1 MVGQSIDRRVQ
12 RTQAALHRA
21 LISLIPKKGYEALTV
36 EEICAV
42 ANVSR
47 STFYAHYTGKDDL
60 LRRGFRHLSQALE
73 ERQGDVTSQ
82 ALGFSRVMF
91 EHAKAHLDQYRA
103 HVGDRA
109 GAIAHDTVRGMLTEL
124 VRKEVSGTGRR
135 SKATASNEVA
145 VRYLVGAYLAVLT
158 WWLDSG
164 AKMPA
169 EEIDALFRSLALGGV
184 GQWLRRRA

>member
-1 MVGQSIDRRVQ
+1 MAGQSIDRRVQ
-12 RTQAALHRA
+12 RTQAALHQA

-36 EEICAV
+36 EEICTA
-42 ANVSR
+42 ADVSR

-60 LRRGFRHLSQALE
+60 LRRGFRHLSRALD
-73 ERQGDVTSQ
+73 ERQEDVTSQ

-91 EHAKAHLDQYRA
+91 EHAKTHLDQYKA

-124 VRKEVSGTGRR
+124 VRKEVGVSGRR
-135 SKATASNEVA
+135 SKTTNEVT

-164 AKMPA
+164 AKIPA
-169 EEIDALFRSLALGGV
+169 EEIDALFRSLALDGV
-184 GQWLRRRA
+184 GQWLRRHD